1 MSRKT
6 EDFLERAYGL
16 RSLEDAMAFYDEWA
30 GDYDEEMEGRLNY
43 VAPRQC
49 AEHLGR
55 YLHDKST
62 SVVDIGCGTGLTSH
76 YLHRQGFTV
85 LDGIDLADAMLE
97 RSRERGIYRTLTKAD
112 LTGPLEI
119 PDGFYGAAIS
129 SGVFTL
135 GHVGSEPIPEILRIL
150 APGGVFAC
158 TIHRDIWQPLGFEDK
173 LHRAEA
179 DGILER
185 VDVESGHF
193 FTHLEPVAMYCV
205 FRKLKA

>member
-6 EDFLERAYGL
+6 EDFLDRAYGL
-16 RSLEDAMAFYDEWA
+16 GSLEDAMAFYNEWA
-30 GDYDEEMEGRLNY
+30 GDYDEQMEDKLNY
-43 VAPRQC
+43 VAPRLC

-55 YLHDKST
+55 HLDGKDT
-62 SVVDIGCGTGLTSH
+62 AIVDIGCGTGLTSH
-76 YLHRQGFTV
+76 YLHRQGFGV

-97 RSRERGIYRTLTKAD
+97 RSRARGIYRTLIKAD
-112 LTGPLEI
+112 LTGPLDI
-119 PDGFYGAAIS
+119 ADGTYGAAIS

-135 GHVGSEPIPEILRIL
+135 GHVGSEPIAEILRIL
-150 APGGVFAC
+150 APGGLFAC

-173 LHRAEA
+173 FKRAEA

-185 VDVESGHF
+185 VEIEQGHF

-205 FRKLKA
+205 FRMML